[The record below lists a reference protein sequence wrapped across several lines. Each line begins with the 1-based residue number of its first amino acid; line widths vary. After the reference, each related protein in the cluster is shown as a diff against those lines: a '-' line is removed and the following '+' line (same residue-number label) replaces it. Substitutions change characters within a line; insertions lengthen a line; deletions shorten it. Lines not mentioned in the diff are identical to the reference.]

1 MNRSLRTAAT
11 GMYAQ
16 QLNVDTIS
24 NNLAN
29 VNTTGFK
36 KSRVE
41 FQDLMYQTL
50 KPSSV
55 AEQGGASPTTPSME
69 IQVGNGTQTIATLKN
84 FTQGD
89 IQPTTPGSLDVAIQ
103 GDGFF
108 QIKRPDGTTAYT
120 RDGSF
125 KLSPE
130 GQLVT
135 SAGYIVDPE
144 IHFSADTQAVTIGK
158 DGTITAVETGTAD
171 PTKLGQIELAR
182 FVNPAG
188 LRSIGSNM
196 LVETPASG
204 QPIVGQAGSSGF
216 GVTMQGNLEA
226 SNVDVVEEMVSMI
239 SAQRAYE
246 INSKTIKTVEDM
258 LTMAN
263 NLKR

>member
-16 QLNVDTIS
+16 QLNVDIIS

-50 KPSSV
+50 KPSTV
-55 AEQGGASPTTPSME
+55 AEQGGTSPTSPTAE
-69 IQVGNGTQTIATLKN
+69 IQVGNGTQTVATLKN
-84 FTQGD
+84 FLQGD
-89 IQPTTPGSLDVAIQ
+89 ITATSADGLDVAIQ

-108 QIKRPDGTTAYT
+108 QIKRPDGTLAYT

-125 KLSPE
+125 KLSPD
-130 GQLVT
+130 GVLVT
-135 SAGYIVDPE
+135 AEGYVLDPE
-144 IHFSADTQAVTIGK
+144 IRLSADTQKVTIAK
-158 DGTITAVETGTAD
+158 DGTITATETGSSD
-171 PTKLGQIELAR
+171 PVALGQIELAR

-196 LVETPASG
+196 MLETSASG
-204 QPIVGQAGSSGF
+204 QPIVGQAGSAGF
-216 GVTMQGNLEA
+216 GVTMQGYLEA

-239 SAQRAYE
+239 TAQRAYE

-258 LTMAN
+258 LSMAN

>member
-16 QLNVDTIS
+16 QLNVDIIS

-55 AEQGGASPTTPSME
+55 AEQSGMAPTAPTAE
-69 IQVGNGTQTIATLKN
+69 IQVGNGTQTVATLKN
-84 FTQGD
+84 FIQGD
-89 IQPTTPGSLDVAIQ
+89 ITPTTPDSLDVAIQ

-108 QIKRPDGTTAYT
+108 QIKRPDGTLAYT
-120 RDGSF
+120 RDGAF
-125 KLSPE
+125 KLSPD
-130 GQLVT
+130 GVLVT
-135 SAGYIVDPE
+135 SAGYTVDPE
-144 IHFSADTQAVTIGK
+144 IRLSADTQKVSIAK
-158 DGTITAVETGTAD
+158 DGTVEAIETGSAD
-171 PTKLGQIELAR
+171 PVKLGQIELAR

-188 LRSIGSNM
+188 LRAIGSNM
-196 LVETPASG
+196 LVETSASG
-204 QPIVGQAGSSGF
+204 QPIIGAAGSSGF

>member
-16 QLNVDTIS
+16 QLNVDIIS

-55 AEQGGASPTTPSME
+55 PEQGGSMAPAME
-69 IQVGNGTQTIATLKN
+69 IQVGNGTQTVATTKN
-84 FTQGD
+84 YGQGD
-89 IQPTTPGSLDVAIQ
+89 ITPTTAGGLDVAIQ

-108 QIKRPDGTTAYT
+108 QVKRPDGTLAYT

-125 KLSPE
+125 KLSSD
-130 GQLVT
+130 GMIVT
-135 SAGYIVDPE
+135 SQGYVLDPE
-144 IHFSADTQAVTIGK
+144 IRISADTQKVVIGT
-158 DGTITAVETGTAD
+158 DGSVSAIETGSTD
-171 PTKLGQIELAR
+171 PVKLGQIELAR

-188 LRSIGSNM
+188 LSAIGSNLM
-196 LVETPASG
+196 IETTASG

-216 GVTMQGNLEA
+216 GATLQGSLEA

-239 SAQRAYE
+239 AAQRAYE
-246 INSKTIKTVEDM
+246 INSKTVKTVEDM

>member
-1 MNRSLRTAAT
+1 
-11 GMYAQ
+11 MYAQ

-50 KPSSV
+50 KPSSL
-55 AEQGGASPTTPSME
+55 AETGGITPTASSME
-69 IQVGNGTQTIATLKN
+69 IQVGNGTQTVATLKN

-89 IQPTTPGSLDVAIQ
+89 IQPTLPTGLDVAIQ
-103 GDGFF
+103 GEGFF
-108 QIKRPDGTTAYT
+108 QIKRPDGTIAYS

-125 KLSPE
+125 KISSE

-135 SAGYIVDPE
+135 SEGYILDPE
-144 IHFSADTQAVTIGK
+144 IKISTDTQQVLIGK
-158 DGTITAVETGTAD
+158 DGIVQAIETGSAD
-171 PTKLGQIELAR
+171 PVKLGQFELAR

-196 LVETPASG
+196 LVETSASG
-204 QPIVGQAGSSGF
+204 QPLIGPAGSPGF
-216 GVTMQGNLEA
+216 GVTMQGNLES

-239 SAQRAYE
+239 TAQRAYE

>member
-16 QLNVDTIS
+16 QLNVDIIS

-50 KPSSV
+50 KPSTV
-55 AEQGGASPTTPSME
+55 TEQGGGSPMAPMME
-69 IQVGNGTQTIATLKN
+69 IQVGNGTQTVATLKN
-84 FTQGD
+84 FLQGD
-89 IQPTTPGSLDVAIQ
+89 ITPTSADGLDVAIQ

-108 QIKRPDGTTAYT
+108 QLKRPDGTLAYT

-125 KLSPE
+125 KLSAD
-130 GQLVT
+130 GMIVT
-135 SAGYIVDPE
+135 SEGYIVDPE
-144 IHFSADTQAVTIGK
+144 IRISANTEKVIIGK
-158 DGTITAVETGTAD
+158 DGSVDAIETGSAE
-171 PTKLGQIELAR
+171 PVKLGQIELAR

-188 LRSIGSNM
+188 LRAIGSNM
-196 LVETPASG
+196 LVETTASG
-204 QPIVGQAGSSGF
+204 QPITGTAGSAGF
-216 GVTMQGNLEA
+216 GMTLQGHLEA

-239 SAQRAYE
+239 TAQRAYE
-246 INSKTIKTVEDM
+246 VNSKTIKTVEDM

>member
-1 MNRSLRTAAT
+1 
-11 GMYAQ
+11 MYAQ
-16 QLNVDTIS
+16 QLNVDIIS

-50 KPSSV
+50 KPSTV
-55 AEQGGASPTTPSME
+55 AETGGVSPTVATSE
-69 IQVGNGTQTIATLKN
+69 IQVGNGTQTVATLKN
-84 FTQGD
+84 YTQGD
-89 IQPTTPGSLDVAIQ
+89 ITPTTAGGLDVAIQ

-120 RDGSF
+120 RDGAF
-125 KLSPE
+125 KLSADGQIVTAE
-130 GQLVT
+130 GYVL
-135 SAGYIVDPE
+135 DPE
-144 IHFSADTQAVTIGK
+144 IRLSTDTQSVSIGK
-158 DGTITAVETGTAD
+158 DGTVEATETGSAT
-171 PTKLGQIELAR
+171 PVKLGQIELAR

-188 LRSIGSNM
+188 LSAIGSNM
-196 LVETPASG
+196 LVETTASG
-204 QPIVGQAGSSGF
+204 QPIVGTAGSSGF